1 MPEGFEIERNGRV
14 LIYRFSRL
22 EKKNAITRAMY
33 EGLNNAFDEVT
44 TSETLRVLMI
54 TGTDDVF
61 TAGNDLKDFLENPP
75 SDADSPVLKFLNA
88 LPAFEKPLVIAVNGV
103 AVGVGATMLLHADLA
118 FASENASFRMPFV
131 DLALVPEAGS
141 TYLLP
146 RLLGRPKAAE
156 LLLLAKEFDAA
167 EAESLGLINSVLPE
181 AELFD
186 HALGAAKAL
195 AEKPPE
201 AVRLTKKLMRGDQS
215 LLKAAMEAEER
226 TISDRIRSAEA
237 REVFQAFLEKR
248 PPNFD

>member
-1 MPEGFEIERNGRV
+1 MSEGFEIERNGRV

-44 TSETLRVLMI
+44 ASETLRVLMI

-61 TAGNDLKDFLENPP
+61 TAGNDIKDFLENPP
-75 SDADSPVLKFLNA
+75 MDGSSPVLKFLNA
-88 LPAFEKPLVIAVNGV
+88 LPAFEKPLIIAVNGV
-103 AVGVGATMLLHADLA
+103 AVGVGVTMLLHADLA
-118 FASENASFRMPFV
+118 FASEGARFRMPFV
-131 DLALVPEAGS
+131 DLALTPEAGS

-146 RLLGRPKAAE
+146 RMLGRPKAAE
-156 LLLLAKEFDAA
+156 LLLLASEFDASEA
-167 EAESLGLINSVLPE
+167 EALGLINRVLPE
-181 AELFD
+181 SELFD
-186 HALGAAKAL
+186 HALDVAKAL

-201 AVRLTKKLMRGDQS
+201 AVRLTKKLMRGHQEP
-215 LLKAAMEAEER
+215 LLAAMEEEER
-226 TISDRIRSAEA
+226 TISDRIRSVEA